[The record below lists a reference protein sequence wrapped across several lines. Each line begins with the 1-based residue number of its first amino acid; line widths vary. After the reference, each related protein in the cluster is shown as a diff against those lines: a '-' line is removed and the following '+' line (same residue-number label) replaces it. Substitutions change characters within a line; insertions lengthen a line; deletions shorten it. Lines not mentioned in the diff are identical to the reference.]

1 MKLLVSSPLLY
12 WKKLIFILTAG
23 WAIIFVYR
31 ALLVPIYP
39 VISQYFGG
47 VTNAQLGYI
56 SSCYFLGYVCM
67 QIPSGLLVDKVGRKQ
82 ILIPS
87 FLIFAVGAATV
98 ALSSSLFTV
107 YVGSLIAG
115 IGCGTFYGVAYS
127 FTAQYVPA
135 SKKSLA
141 TAIVNSGIAI
151 GSSFGLISS
160 SFLVGRG
167 FLPWQYLIM
176 IVIGFILIM
185 MFIFHRFILSEI
197 KLSNESTS
205 VDTKSPAELTS
216 TASATPQV
224 EMSLLRSLCR
234 PQMIAAYILYFSTL
248 YTYYLIDTWLPNFLE
263 VEKGV
268 KATSV
273 GFMSS
278 LAFFSAIPG
287 ALFFSYI
294 ADVFFKKKIQII
306 IALEVLAALCL
317 FMAVYS
323 VNTTV
328 IAISIIAYGF
338 FGKLVVEPIIIAWL
352 GQFASL
358 KRLATTYGVFNFF
371 GMSSAVIVPSLTG
384 YISDIMHSKSYAFYL
399 AITITLTGTLIFYL
413 ITKSTGDL
421 KKSN

>member
-1 MKLLVSSPLLY
+1 MKLSGSSKLLY

-23 WAIIFVYR
+23 WIIIFAYR
-31 ALLVPIYP
+31 TLLVPIYP

-67 QIPSGLLVDKVGRKQ
+67 QIPSGLLVDKIGRKQ

-87 FLIFAVGAATV
+87 FLIFAVGGAIV
-98 ALSSSLFTV
+98 ASSSSLLMV
-107 YVGSLIAG
+107 YIGSLIAG

-127 FTAQYVPA
+127 FTAKYVPA
-135 SKKSLA
+135 TQKSLA
-141 TAIVNSGIAI
+141 TAIVNSGIAM
-151 GSSFGLISS
+151 GSSIGLISS

-167 FLPWQYLIM
+167 ILHWQYLI
-176 IVIGFILIM
+176 VILIIFILIM
-185 MFIFHRFILSEI
+185 VFVFKRFIMPEEKLINNKQDNQSSSSPLSM
-197 KLSNESTS
+197 N
-205 VDTKSPAELTS
+205 
-216 TASATPQV
+216 TANI
-224 EMSLLRSLCR
+224 SLWRSLSR
-234 PQMIAAYILYFSTL
+234 PPMIAAYILYFSTL

-268 KATSV
+268 AATSV

-306 IALEVLAALCL
+306 ITLEILAMLCL
-317 FMAVYS
+317 FVAVYS
-323 VNTTV
+323 SNTNIVT
-328 IAISIIAYGF
+328 ISIIAYGF
-338 FGKLVVEPIIIAWL
+338 FGKLVVEPIIIAWF
-352 GQFASL
+352 GQFVSL

-399 AITITLTGTLIFYL
+399 GITITLTGTLAFYI
-413 ITKSTGDL
+413 ITKLTHNVKNNATS
-421 KKSN
+421 